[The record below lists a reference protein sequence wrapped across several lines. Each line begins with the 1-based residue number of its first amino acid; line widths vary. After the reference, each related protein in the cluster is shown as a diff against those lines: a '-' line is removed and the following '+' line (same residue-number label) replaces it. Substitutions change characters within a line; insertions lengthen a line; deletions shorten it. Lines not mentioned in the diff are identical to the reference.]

1 MQNQFP
7 LHVLIMHFLRLHLF
21 TFAKMIHLSAGG
33 LCIYPDQLSGG
44 TLYLGQFLLSCNLE
58 Y

>member
-1 MQNQFP
+1 MFTSI
-7 LHVLIMHFLRLHLF
+7 LIFLTANMNHL
-21 TFAKMIHLSAGG
+21 TAGG